1 MYLFL
6 VNLTEFQKEIIG
18 MESLLKYIFNCF

>member
-18 MESLLKYIFNCF
+18 MESLLKYIFKCF